1 MDRNPSKRSRGRPR
15 KVVSDADTGTVR
27 ALDRGLQLLRLLA
40 RENRIAL
47 TGLAMQAGMPPST
60 AHRLLTT
67 LQRHRFAEFD
77 EDAQEWMIGVEA
89 FRAGS
94 GFLKRIDLVEASRDI
109 MQRLMSE
116 TGETAN
122 LAIPDDGDMVF
133 VSQVETPN
141 PIRAFF
147 RPGARSPMHACGA
160 GKALL
165 AQFAPRDI
173 KKILLRKG
181 LPEFTPG
188 TITKPDR
195 LFAELDTVR
204 TRGWAF
210 DDEERYAGM
219 RCIAAP
225 VFNAY
230 GDAVAGISV
239 SGPTARF
246 TAQGISL
253 FSAAVRRAAADLTE
267 RIGGSTERGGAGRGE
282 TSTVP

>member
-1 MDRNPSKRSRGRPR
+1 MDRIPPKRSRGRPR
-15 KVVSDADTGTVR
+15 KAVSDTDTGTVR

-165 AQFAPRDI
+165 AQFTAREI
-173 KKILLRKG
+173 EKILLRKG

-188 TITKPDR
+188 TLTRPDR

-219 RCIAAP
+219 RCVAAP

-246 TAQGISL
+246 TEQGISL

-267 RIGGSTERGGAGRGE
+267 CIGGSAPE
-282 TSTVP
+282 TGFADRTANVA

>member
-1 MDRNPSKRSRGRPR
+1 MDRAPPKRPRGRPR
-15 KVVSDADTGTVR
+15 KAVSDADTGTVR

-47 TGLAMQAGMPPST
+47 TSLAMQAGMPPST

-133 VSQVETPN
+133 VSQVETAN

-165 AQFAPRDI
+165 SQLAPGDI
-173 KKILLRKG
+173 EKLLQRKG
-181 LPEFTPG
+181 LAEFTPN
-188 TITKPDR
+188 TLTKPQL
-195 LFAELDTVR
+195 LFAELDTIR

-210 DDEERYAGM
+210 DDEERYEGM

-225 VFNAY
+225 VFNAR
-230 GDAVAGISV
+230 GDAVAGVSV

-246 TAQGISL
+246 TDRDIGL
-253 FSAAVRRAAADLTE
+253 YGNAVRRAAADLTE
-267 RIGGSTERGGAGRGE
+267 RIGGSA
-282 TSTVP
+282 

>member
-1 MDRNPSKRSRGRPR
+1 MDRAPPKRPRGRPR
-15 KVVSDADTGTVR
+15 KAVSDADTGTVR

-40 RENRIAL
+40 RENRITL
-47 TGLAMQAGMPPST
+47 TSLAMQVGMPPST

-94 GFLKRIDLVEASRDI
+94 GFLKRIDLVEASREI

-133 VSQVETPN
+133 ISQVETSN

-165 AQFAPRDI
+165 SQLAPADI
-173 KKILLRKG
+173 EKLLQRKG
-181 LPEFTPG
+181 LPEFTPN
-188 TITKPDR
+188 TVTRPHL
-195 LFAELDTVR
+195 LFDELEAIR

-210 DDEERYAGM
+210 DDEERYEGM
-219 RCIAAP
+219 RCVAAP
-225 VFNAY
+225 VFNAQ
-230 GDAVAGISV
+230 GEAVAGISV

-246 TAQGISL
+246 TDREIDH
-253 FSAAVRRAAADLTE
+253 FSSAVRRAAADLTE
-267 RIGGSTERGGAGRGE
+267 RVGGSI
-282 TSTVP
+282 

>member
-1 MDRNPSKRSRGRPR
+1 MDRAPPKRSRGRPR
-15 KVVSDADTGTVR
+15 KPVADADTGTVR

-40 RENRIAL
+40 REHRITL
-47 TGLAMQAGMPPST
+47 SNIAMQVGMPPST

-67 LQRHRFAEFD
+67 LQRHRFAAFD

-89 FRAGS
+89 FRVGS
-94 GFLKRIDLVEASRDI
+94 EFLNRIDLVEASRDI
-109 MQRLMSE
+109 LHHLMSE

-122 LAIPDDGDMVF
+122 LAIAEDGDMVF
-133 VSQVETPN
+133 VSQVETHN

-147 RPGARSPMHACGA
+147 RHGARSPMHACGA

-165 AQFAPRDI
+165 AQLAQGDI
-173 KKILLRKG
+173 ERLLRRKG
-181 LPEFTPG
+181 LPEFTPK
-188 TITKPDR
+188 TLTKPPL
-195 LFAELDTVR
+195 LFTELQTTR
-204 TRGWAF
+204 TRGWAY

-246 TAQGISL
+246 TEQAISL
-253 FSAAVRRAAADLTE
+253 FSTAVRKAADDLTE
-267 RIGGSTERGGAGRGE
+267 RIGGSTD
-282 TSTVP
+282 

>member
-1 MDRNPSKRSRGRPR
+1 MGPSPPKRSRGRPR
-15 KVVSDADTGTVR
+15 KPVSETDADTGTVR
-27 ALDRGLQLLRLLA
+27 ALDRGLQLLRLLS
-40 RENRIAL
+40 RERRITL
-47 TGLAMQAGMPPST
+47 SNVAMQAGMPPST

-67 LQRHRFAEFD
+67 LQNHRFADFD

-94 GFLKRIDLVEASRDI
+94 GFLNRIDLVEASRDI
-109 MQRLMSE
+109 LQRLMSE

-122 LAIPDDGDMVF
+122 IAIIDDGDMVF
-133 VSQVETPN
+133 VSQVETHN

-147 RPGARSPMHACGA
+147 HMGARSPMHACGA

-165 AQFAPRDI
+165 AQLAQDDI
-173 KKILLRKG
+173 EKLLQRKG
-181 LPEFTPG
+181 LPEFTPK
-188 TITKPDR
+188 TLTKPNL
-195 LFAELDTVR
+195 LFTELETTR
-204 TRGWAF
+204 TRGWAY

-225 VFNAY
+225 VFNAH

-246 TAQGISL
+246 TDQVVSA
-253 FSAAVRRAAADLTE
+253 FSTAVCRAAADLTE
-267 RIGGSTERGGAGRGE
+267 RIGGSTN
-282 TSTVP
+282 

>member
-1 MDRNPSKRSRGRPR
+1 MNRFPLKRSRGRPR
-15 KVVSDADTGTVR
+15 KPMSEAETGTVR

-40 RENRIAL
+40 REHRITL
-47 TGLAMQAGMPPST
+47 SSLAMQVGMPPST

-67 LQRHRFAEFD
+67 LQSHRFAEFD
-77 EDAQEWMIGVEA
+77 EDTQEWMIGVEA

-109 MQRLMSE
+109 MHRLMSE

-122 LAIPDDGDMVF
+122 LAIADDGDVVF
-133 VSQVETPN
+133 VGQVETHN
-141 PIRAFF
+141 PIRALFH
-147 RPGARSPMHACGA
+147 PGTRSPMHACGA

-165 AQFAPRDI
+165 AQLAHKDI
-173 KKILLRKG
+173 ERLLQRKG
-181 LPEFTPG
+181 LPEFTGKTLTRPHL
-188 TITKPDR
+188 
-195 LFAELDTVR
+195 LFAELEAIR

-219 RCIAAP
+219 CCIAAP

-230 GDAVAGISV
+230 GDAVAGMSV

-246 TAQGISL
+246 TEREVSR
-253 FSAAVRRAAADLTE
+253 FSNAVRRAAADLTE
-267 RIGGSTERGGAGRGE
+267 RIGGSTQGAGTGNG
-282 TSTVP
+282 TAPVS

>member
-1 MDRNPSKRSRGRPR
+1 MDRAPPKRSRGRPR
-15 KVVSDADTGTVR
+15 KPVADADAGTVR

-40 RENRIAL
+40 REHRITL
-47 TGLAMQAGMPPST
+47 SNIAMQAGMPPST

-67 LQRHRFAEFD
+67 LQRHRFAAFD

-89 FRAGS
+89 FRVGS
-94 GFLKRIDLVEASRDI
+94 EFLNRIDLVEASRDI
-109 MQRLMSE
+109 LQHLMSE

-122 LAIPDDGDMVF
+122 LAIAEDGDMVF
-133 VSQVETPN
+133 VSQVETHN

-147 RPGARSPMHACGA
+147 RHGARSPMHACGA

-165 AQFAPRDI
+165 AQLAQEDI
-173 KKILLRKG
+173 ERLLRRKG
-181 LPEFTPG
+181 LPEFTSK
-188 TITKPDR
+188 TLTKPPL
-195 LFAELDTVR
+195 LFTELQTTR
-204 TRGWAF
+204 TRGWAY

-230 GDAVAGISV
+230 GNAVAGISV

-246 TAQGISL
+246 TEQAISL
-253 FSAAVRRAAADLTE
+253 FSTAVRKAADNLTE
-267 RIGGSTERGGAGRGE
+267 RIGGSTD
-282 TSTVP
+282 